1 MKLLPYQ
8 ERMMKIIKDPNA
20 KLFLYY
26 RRGKSRAELL
36 LQEILRKA
44 QEK

>member
-8 ERMMKIIKDPNA
+8 EHMMKIIKDPNT
-20 KLFLYY
+20 KFVLYY
-26 RRGKSRAELL
+26 RRGKSRADLL

-44 QEK
+44 QE

>member
-20 KLFLYY
+20 KLVLHYP
-26 RRGKSRAELL
+26 RGKSRAELL
-36 LQEILRKA
+36 LQELLRKA